1 MGQVLWFADGFI
13 SVPDLQSTWHLLVS
27 DCCIT
32 TQCLEYLSSML
43 VASDEIACWRCVLLK
58 LTYQC
63 RMLCVCMT
71 LILCY
76 GRCMLEVWQAFPG
89 INITGTAKS
98 GFLLRLATRF
108 LILVYQVHDQ

>member
-1 MGQVLWFADGFI
+1 ML
-13 SVPDLQSTWHLLVS
+13 
-27 DCCIT
+27 
-32 TQCLEYLSSML
+32 SML
-43 VASDEIACWRCVLLK
+43 VASDAIAYWRCVLLM
-58 LTYQC
+58 LTL
-63 RMLCVCMT
+63 MLHAVYVHYPT

-108 LILVYQVHDQ
+108 LILVYQVTLINI